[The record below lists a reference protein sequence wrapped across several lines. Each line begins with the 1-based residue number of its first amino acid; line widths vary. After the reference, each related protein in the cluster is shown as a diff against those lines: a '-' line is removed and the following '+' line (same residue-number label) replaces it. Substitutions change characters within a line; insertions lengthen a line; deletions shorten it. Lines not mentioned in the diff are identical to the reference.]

1 MSHPSSAI
9 APHRVAILF
18 ANLKGNLGDFA
29 ILQAMIH
36 QIKSASPAMEIDVF
50 AHPLVPID
58 AKRLEAFQRDNEGV
72 SFPGASDYQPPTSLE
87 KLLLKTYLCRWL
99 QPRLIESLAAR
110 LEASLASFGA
120 YEAIYFAGGD
130 QWSGKDLGH
139 AMFGTLK
146 AVQRINPN
154 VYCFPFSLKK
164 SITGLYPAGL
174 LQSYFALL
182 RQPVIVR
189 DSLTKG
195 IMDDLGVVCVQG
207 ADCVFSL
214 PDDLAKG
221 APMEGRDPERVLFVV
236 KGQEVNLAAAIEQL
250 LRQSVRIELLSTC
263 PQEDDR
269 IFQSLAARFSIPYRT
284 PATWQEVIAEFR
296 ASSVIVTNR
305 LHGLILGSLAQVP
318 LLPVTDRKK
327 SLAFARDAAM
337 PHHVPAATDVTPALL
352 EKTLN
357 DKDRVLHQMRMY
369 QELCRSQPNSPITP
383 NLP

>member
-9 APHRVAILF
+9 STHRVAILF

-36 QIKSASPAMEIDVF
+36 QIKSACPATGIDVF

-58 AKRLEAFQRDNEGV
+58 ALRLEAFQRYNEGV
-72 SFPGASDYQPPTSLE
+72 RFPGVSYYKPPGFFE
-87 KLLLKTYLCRWL
+87 RLLLSTFLRRWI
-99 QPRLIESLAAR
+99 QPRMIESFASQA
-110 LEASLASFGA
+110 EASMASFAA
-120 YEAIYFAGGD
+120 YEAVYFAGGD

-139 AMFGTLK
+139 AMFGTLV
-146 AVQRINPN
+146 AVQRINPH
-154 VYCFPFSLKK
+154 VFCFPFSLKK
-164 SITGLYPAGL
+164 SMTGLYPSGL
-174 LQSYFALL
+174 LSSYFARL

-195 IMDDLGVVCVQG
+195 IMDDLGVTCVQG

-214 PDDLAKG
+214 PDNLAEG
-221 APMEGRDPERVLFVV
+221 EAAEGRDPERVLFVV
-236 KGQEVNLAAAIEQL
+236 KGQEANLAAAMEKL
-250 LRQSVRIELLSTC
+250 LEQSVRIELLSTC

-269 IFQSLAARFSIPYRT
+269 IFQSLAARFSIPYHT

-296 ASSVIVTNR
+296 ASSLIVTNR
-305 LHGLILGSLAQVP
+305 LHGLILGSLARVP

-327 SLAFARDAAM
+327 SLAFALDAAM
-337 PHHVPAATDVTPALL
+337 PHHVPAVTDVTRELL
-352 EKTLN
+352 QKTLI
-357 DKDRVLHQMRMY
+357 DKDQVLRQMRTY
-369 QELCRSQPNSPITP
+369 QELCRSQPNSPINP